1 MGYLILP
8 FILVLS
14 VLGVPTSI
22 EVTREDVI
30 HDPLQKR
37 TTPFFPD
44 QPPSCPICAKVGSP
58 DRILSG
64 RNRKARRTHR
74 SLTGSR

>member
-1 MGYLILP
+1 MRIDLLLGYLILP

-22 EVTREDVI
+22 EVTRGDVI
-30 HDPLQKR
+30 HDPLKKR

-58 DRILSG
+58 DPYSEW
-64 RNRKARRTHR
+64 TE
-74 SLTGSR
+74 SQGS